1 MHQSQLEVEVKI
13 LEIDQAKVIA
23 TLHAVGAKMLFEG
36 EISADFFRNDLGM
49 KLRLRQMG
57 DQNILTYKVAH
68 LHPDVL
74 QNTEVEVVCDTYE
87 GMKQILLAAGFVH
100 YGHSEKYRV
109 SYQYQDIHFD
119 IDTMVGIPPFVEV
132 EAATLAF
139 VKKGVELLGYSMEQT
154 SKLTERGL
162 KEYYQLT

>member
-1 MHQSQLEVEVKI
+1 MHASQLEVEVKI
-13 LEIDQAKVIA
+13 LEIDQAKVTA
-23 TLHAVGAKMLFEG
+23 TLQSVGASVVFEG
-36 EISADFFRNDLGM
+36 EILADFFRNDLGV

-57 DQNILTYKVAH
+57 DKNILTYKVAH
-68 LHPDVL
+68 LHPDAL
-74 QNTEVEVVCDTYE
+74 QNTEIEVVCDNYE

-132 EAATLAF
+132 EAATLAS
-139 VKKGVELLGYSMEQT
+139 VKKGVELLGYTMDQT
-154 SKLTERGL
+154 SKLTEREL